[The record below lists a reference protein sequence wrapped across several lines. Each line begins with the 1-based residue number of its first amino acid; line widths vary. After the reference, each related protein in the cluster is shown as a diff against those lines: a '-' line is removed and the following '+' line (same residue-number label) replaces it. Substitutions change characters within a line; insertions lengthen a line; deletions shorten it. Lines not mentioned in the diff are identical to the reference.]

1 MFFNYTH
8 QSRRE
13 KEEEDDDDDETK
25 EGWGGERDNI
35 KIKINLILTK
45 NRLFRSFRSIY
56 FYYKQGLVL
65 VDDAGALAG
74 CCLLP
79 GSV

>member
-13 KEEEDDDDDETK
+13 KEEDDDDETK
-25 EGWGGERDNI
+25 EGWDGERRDNI

-65 VDDAGALAG
+65 DDAGALAG

-79 GSV
+79 SSV